1 LLCRSEAGMFVSLAR
16 HRRIADGSRRP
27 DNGGSSSEDDTADQA
42 QSYTPTFFDDP
53 RWQSIPLRV
62 MPTRDIS
69 VHRSA
74 AISINAVIGCTRH
87 GILRL
92 A

>member
-1 LLCRSEAGMFVSLAR
+1 
-16 HRRIADGSRRP
+16 
-27 DNGGSSSEDDTADQA
+27 
-42 QSYTPTFFDDP
+42 
-53 RWQSIPLRV
+53 